1 MEEEDLLDLSK
12 LRGKLLKEA
21 QTLEVFKPYGR
32 VSNLLLLTPQ
42 EDFDLEIIFSELKNL
57 IDSKAI
63 PLEFVKYALEKA
75 SEIQEKKMKNFAE
88 LYVKLTESFEF
99 EVNVRTDKFK
109 ALLENLGIKFDC
121 NIYEDA
127 EALKTVYSEDTP
139 FYLVAFDKID
149 ELSKLDKFDEIKN
162 NLSLLDTAVWIREML
177 QILKT

>member
-21 QTLEVFKPYGR
+21 QTLKVFKPYGR

-109 ALLENLGIKFDC
+109 ALLENLGI
-121 NIYEDA
+121 YEDA